1 MEDRTLD
8 SRAHMAFTMLMLAI
22 ASAVGLALGVVGLY
36 GVVSY
41 VTSQRT
47 REIGVRL
54 ALGAEPGAVRA
65 MIVRQGM
72 AVIALGLVVG
82 LIGAYALSRF
92 MEGLLFQVNAKDPIT
107 FAIVTAILAA
117 VSIFATWLPA
127 ARAAGT
133 DPVRA
138 LRWE

>member
-1 MEDRTLD
+1 
-8 SRAHMAFTMLMLAI
+8 MLAI
-22 ASAVGLALGVVGLY
+22 ASGVGLVLGVVGLY

-41 VTSQRT
+41 ATSQRT

-54 ALGAEPGAVRA
+54 ALGAEPFVVRG
-65 MIVRQGM
+65 MIVRQGL
-72 AVIALGLVVG
+72 AVIAIGLGIG
-82 LIGAYALSRF
+82 LIGVYALSRF
-92 MEGLLFQVNAKDPIT
+92 MEALLFQVNANDPIT
-107 FAIVTAILAA
+107 FAVVAGVLAA
-117 VSIFATWLPA
+117 VSVFATWLPA

>member
-1 MEDRTLD
+1 MEDRTRD

-65 MIVRQGM
+65 MILRQGM
-72 AVIALGLVVG
+72 ATIALGLVVG
-82 LIGAYALSRF
+82 LVGAYALSRF
-92 MEGLLFQVNAKDPIT
+92 MEALLFQVNAKDPVT
-107 FAIVTAILAA
+107 FAIVAAILAA